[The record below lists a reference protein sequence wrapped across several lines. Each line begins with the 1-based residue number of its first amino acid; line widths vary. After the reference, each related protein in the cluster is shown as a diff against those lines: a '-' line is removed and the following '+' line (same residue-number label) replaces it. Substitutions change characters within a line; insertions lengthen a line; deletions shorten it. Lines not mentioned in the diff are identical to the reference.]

1 MRKWHN
7 MSTALTNKG
16 KSLMLLLVGGKN
28 CEFRNSKDQIKV
40 DPVRLVITGD
50 ARVGKWCLM
59 KTISKFLSKT
69 FSYYSC
75 APGQLNILL
84 LTLTGIAAI
93 NIDGTTIY
101 AGLLINPSS
110 GLVLGKN
117 QIALNQSY
125 NESTQSWGLL

>member
-1 MRKWHN
+1 
-7 MSTALTNKG
+7 
-16 KSLMLLLVGGKN
+16 
-28 CEFRNSKDQIKV
+28 
-40 DPVRLVITGD
+40 
-50 ARVGKWCLM
+50 M

-110 GLVLGKN
+110 ALVLGKN

>member
-1 MRKWHN
+1 
-7 MSTALTNKG
+7 
-16 KSLMLLLVGGKN
+16 
-28 CEFRNSKDQIKV
+28 
-40 DPVRLVITGD
+40 
-50 ARVGKWCLM
+50 M

-84 LTLTGIAAI
+84 LTLTGIAVI

-117 QIALNQSY
+117 QIALKSKLQREYSVMGFVIDGEMSMVSNGYIAS
-125 NESTQSWGLL
+125 NL